1 MAAASDKVRF
11 LQERSVPEL
20 QEFARKRIFTKDE
33 IASIAKKRSDFEHI
47 LNARG
52 SKPQDYIRYTEYEM
66 NLESLRRKR
75 VKRLG
80 VRISNHTGQRR
91 IFFVL
96 DRATKKFPGDVGLW
110 MQYITFAQKQGSN
123 KKVSQLLT
131 SVLRLHPTKPE
142 LWIYAATMG
151 RTNMTEAR
159 SYMQRGLRLCGSS
172 EELWVEY
179 AKLEMRYISTIA
191 GRKRILGL
199 DVAEIEEESTQNTG
213 NDDDGMINL
222 PAITPEDFM
231 PAQRL
236 SDDTKL
242 EVLEKLGTG
251 PVLLGAI
258 PMAIFD
264 AAMKQ
269 FKSSDKLCQQ
279 FFDMIAEF
287 PQVSCQ
293 QSILCHIM
301 DTLRSVAP
309 KSPETL
315 IRWIQQPVTGIDVT
329 TPEFPALFRCCLSHM
344 KESFETLTPIPTRQG
359 TARPMNILGHQIIAW
374 LLSYQKEIL
383 DVDIRQVIS
392 TTIRKVELMSS
403 RP

>member
-20 QEFARKRIFTKDE
+20 QEFARKGLFTRDE

-80 VRISNHTGQRR
+80 IRISNHTGQRR
-91 IFFVL
+91 IYFVL
-96 DRATKKFPGDVGLW
+96 YRATKKFPGDVGLW

-123 KKVSQLLT
+123 KKASQLLT

-151 RTNMTEAR
+151 STNITEAR

-172 EELWVEY
+172 ERLWVEY
-179 AKLEMRYISTIA
+179 AKLELMHIFKIA

-199 DVAEIEEESTQNTG
+199 DVAEIERETTQNIE
-213 NDDDGMINL
+213 DDDDSMIDL
-222 PAITPEDFM
+222 SAIIPEDLM
-231 PAQRL
+231 PSQRP
-236 SDDTKL
+236 SDGL

-251 PVLLGAI
+251 PVRLGAI
-258 PMAIFD
+258 PVAIFD
-264 AAMKQ
+264 AAIKH
-269 FKSSDKLCQQ
+269 FKLSDKLCQQ
-279 FFDMIAEF
+279 FFDMVAEF

-293 QSILCHIM
+293 QSILCHIL

-315 IRWIQQPVTGIDVT
+315 IRWIQQPVIGIDVT
-329 TPEFPALFRCCLSHM
+329 TPEFPALFRSCLDHM
-344 KESFETLTPIPTRQG
+344 KKSFETLTPIPARQG
-359 TARPMNILGHQIIAW
+359 TARPMSILGQRVIAW
-374 LLSYQKEIL
+374 LLSYQKEVL
-383 DVDIRQVIS
+383 HADIRQVMS
-392 TTIRKVELMSS
+392 TTIRKVESMSS
-403 RP
+403 GP

>member
-20 QEFARKRIFTKDE
+20 QEFARKRIFTRDE

-52 SKPQDYIRYTEYEM
+52 SKPEDYILYTEYEM

-80 VRISNHTGQRR
+80 VKISNHTGQRR
-91 IFFVL
+91 IYFVL

-110 MQYITFAQKQGSN
+110 MQYITFAQKQRSN
-123 KKVSQLLT
+123 VKISQLLT

-142 LWIYAATMG
+142 LWIYAATIG
-151 RTNMTEAR
+151 STNITEAR

-172 EELWVEY
+172 ERLWVEY
-179 AKLEMRYISTIA
+179 AKLEMMHISKIA

-199 DVAEIEEESTQNTG
+199 DVAEIERESTQNTG
-213 NDDDGMINL
+213 DDDHSIINL
-222 PAITPEDFM
+222 PAITSEDFM
-231 PAQRL
+231 PTQRP
-236 SDDTKL
+236 SDGL

-269 FKSSDKLCQQ
+269 FKSSDNLCQQ
-279 FFDMIAEF
+279 FFDMITEF
-287 PQVSCQ
+287 SQVPCQ
-293 QSILCHIM
+293 QSILCHIL

-329 TPEFPALFRCCLSHM
+329 TPEFPALFRCCLDHM
-344 KESFETLTPIPTRQG
+344 KKSFETLTPIPARQG
-359 TARPMNILGHQIIAW
+359 IARPISILGQQVVAW

-383 DVDIRQVIS
+383 DADIRQVMS
-392 TTIRKVELMSS
+392 TTIRKVESMSS
-403 RP
+403 KP

>member
-20 QEFARKRIFTKDE
+20 QEFARKRIFTRDE
-33 IASIAKKRSDFEHI
+33 ISSITKKRSDFEHI

-80 VRISNHTGQRR
+80 VKISNHTGQRR

-96 DRATKKFPGDVGLW
+96 DRATKKFPGDVELW
-110 MQYITFAQKQGSN
+110 MQYIMFAQKQGAN

-142 LWIYAATMG
+142 LWIYATTMG
-151 RTNMTEAR
+151 STNITEAR

-172 EELWVEY
+172 ERLWVEY
-179 AKLEMRYISTIA
+179 AKLEMMHISKIV
-191 GRKRILGL
+191 GRKQILGL
-199 DVAEIEEESTQNTG
+199 DIAEIEKESTQNTG
-213 NDDDGMINL
+213 NDDDSMKNL
-222 PAITPEDFM
+222 PAITPKEIM
-231 PAQRL
+231 PAQRP
-236 SDDTKL
+236 SDGL

-264 AAMKQ
+264 AAMKH

-279 FFDMIAEF
+279 FFDMVAEF
-287 PQVSCQ
+287 PQVPCH
-293 QSILCHIM
+293 QSILYHIM
-301 DTLRSVAP
+301 DTLHSVAP

-315 IRWIQQPVTGIDVT
+315 IRWIRQPVTGIDVT
-329 TPEFPALFRCCLSHM
+329 TPEFPALFRCCLDHM
-344 KESFETLTPIPTRQG
+344 KKSFEILTSIPVRQG
-359 TARPMNILGHQIIAW
+359 TARPMSILGQQVIAW
-374 LLSYQKEIL
+374 LLSYQKEVL
-383 DVDIRQVIS
+383 DADIRQVMS
-392 TTIRKVELMSS
+392 TTIRKVESMSS